1 MQVLNTGPVQALR
14 VAQKNKGRH
23 KGAVLGLVCTRS
35 GICRYCVRSLTGW
48 AVRNPPR
55 RLRRRRKSGFRETIS
70 CSAALRFAP
79 LCAGRDVARRGVRAA
94 AKKVVL
100 AKPFL
105 AALHFALLRYALG
118 GT

>member
-1 MQVLNTGPVQALR
+1 MQVLNTGPEQALR

-48 AVRNPPR
+48 AGRSPLR
-55 RLRRRRKSGFRETIS
+55 RLRRRQRSGFGETIS
-70 CSAALRFAP
+70 CNAALRFAA
-79 LCAGRDVARRGVRAA
+79 LRAGRDVARRGVCTA

>member
-35 GICRYCVRSLTGW
+35 GICRYFVRSL
-48 AVRNPPR
+48 
-55 RLRRRRKSGFRETIS
+55 
-70 CSAALRFAP
+70 
-79 LCAGRDVARRGVRAA
+79 AGRDVTRRGVCAA
-94 AKKVVL
+94 AKKVVF

>member
-48 AVRNPPR
+48 AGRSPLR
-55 RLRRRRKSGFRETIS
+55 RLRRRQKSDFGESTF
-70 CSAALRFAP
+70 CSTALRFAP
-79 LCAGRDVARRGVRAA
+79 LRAGRDIARRGVCAA
-94 AKKVVL
+94 AKEVVL
-100 AKPFL
+100 AKPLF

>member
-14 VAQKNKGRH
+14 AAQKNKGRH

-48 AVRNPPR
+48 AGRNPPR
-55 RLRRRRKSGFRETIS
+55 RLRRRQKSDFGETTS

-79 LCAGRDVARRGVRAA
+79 LCAGRDVARRGVCAA
-94 AKKVVL
+94 AKEVVL
-100 AKPFL
+100 AKPLF